1 MEKAAHYVWHKLIFT
16 RTIAVISQQEAD
28 AAVLDPHPIS
38 PQVIAP
44 RTHRLVLEQIEVV
57 LQRKTSGHVQEGCQV
72 GEAPLPLGIVEL
84 LLAVYH
90 DQVARQDQAIAFIQV
105 ATLPANDI
113 DIACPEDTLLGL
125 VLWRRRRHPSQYCKC
140 KDYGE
145 RRASTPAKCPPCR
158 PQTPQGRHHPI
169 PPAPGPWARSLV
181 RATSSLPPPDS
192 CCPDRAGS
200 LQQNATVKPSMRA
213 NASPISY
220 PWIKVPQLI
229 DMISDRDGSMRLPT
243 SRGDHDPEAFIL
255 RIFCTHACDASS
267 LQGRECGHDR
277 PLAEATAAA
286 YAHRDRRMLASEF
299 SIRDS

>member
-16 RTIAVISQQEAD
+16 RTIAVIAQQEAD

-44 RTHRLVLEQIEVV
+44 RTHRLVFEQIEVV
-57 LQRKTSGHVQEGCQV
+57 LQRKTSGHVQEGCRV

-125 VLWRRRRHPSQYCKC
+125 VLWRRRRHPSQHCKC

-158 PQTPQGRHHPI
+158 P
-169 PPAPGPWARSLV
+169 
-181 RATSSLPPPDS
+181 
-192 CCPDRAGS
+192 
-200 LQQNATVKPSMRA
+200 
-213 NASPISY
+213 
-220 PWIKVPQLI
+220 
-229 DMISDRDGSMRLPT
+229 
-243 SRGDHDPEAFIL
+243 
-255 RIFCTHACDASS
+255 
-267 LQGRECGHDR
+267 
-277 PLAEATAAA
+277 
-286 YAHRDRRMLASEF
+286 
-299 SIRDS
+299 